1 LLKTFE
7 VARSARIASE
17 AVEDD
22 KSSGSPDLKGYT
34 TLTILSTML
43 GQLDLAHEPEL
54 SAATRKRS
62 AQSPL
67 VRGISKKRK
76 TVSVEGREIV
86 VISSGKKSKKI
97 EMVPLAWIH

>member
-22 KSSGSPDLKGYT
+22 GSSGSPNLEGNT

-43 GQLDLAHEPEL
+43 GQLDFDHEPES
-54 SAATRKRS
+54 SAPTRKRR

-67 VRGISKKRK
+67 LRSPSKKMK
-76 TVSVEGREIV
+76 TVREGGRNLV
-86 VISSGKKSKKI
+86 VISSG
-97 EMVPLAWIH
+97 EEED